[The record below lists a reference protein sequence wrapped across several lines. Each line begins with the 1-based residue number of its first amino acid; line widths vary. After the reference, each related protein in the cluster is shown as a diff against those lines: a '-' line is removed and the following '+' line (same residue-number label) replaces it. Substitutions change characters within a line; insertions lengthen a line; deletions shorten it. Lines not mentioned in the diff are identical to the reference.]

1 MDDELRWGTHA
12 GSLQEEAVFD
22 SLARRARPGERP
34 EELLFDLGLI
44 DEHDFAHELAGRSG
58 RLFSGLRGFVAD
70 PHLFVY
76 LPLPI
81 AMRER
86 VCPLVLVGDSLKLAS
101 AFLDPDLSYIA
112 RRFPSLQIELSI
124 APRSEI
130 SEALN
135 RVAESL

>member
-1 MDDELRWGTHA
+1 MSAR
-12 GSLQEEAVFD
+12 SLQEETVFE

-34 EELLFDLGLI
+34 EELLFDLRLV
-44 DEHDFAHELAGRSG
+44 DERDFARELATRTGLS
-58 RLFSGLRGFVAD
+58 FTGLRGFHAD
-70 PHLFVY
+70 ARLFAY

-101 AFLDPDLSYIA
+101 AFVDPDLSHVA
-112 RRFPSLQIELSI
+112 RRFPTLQTELTI

-130 SEALN
+130 IGALN
-135 RVAESL
+135 RVAETL